1 MPAPAPA
8 ATSTTIADQPLLP
21 LALVIGGT
29 GLQGAGCL
37 QDLRSS
43 GRFRLRTITRNVK
56 SKVGL
61 IQPV

>member
-1 MPAPAPA
+1 MPAPAA
-8 ATSTTIADQPLLP
+8 SSTSTTTADKTLLP

-43 GRFRLRTITRNVK
+43 GRFRLRTITRNAR
-56 SKVGL
+56 SK
-61 IQPV
+61 